1 MLTTIEYPVNMFQT
15 INSLATEPQRH
26 RDNLFGLFQNISELV
41 GFVIPLL
48 GNIPKYSVSNSV
60 PLSLCGIK
68 AVFRIILVSLFLSLS
83 PTVSIADDLLD
94 VGRALSIDIMLE
106 NAIRRGLIAG
116 GVVTVGNHAGQLYG
130 TAQGRLYPDPAAP
143 LLSERTLFDTASLTK
158 VIATAPAV
166 MKLLELGRITL
177 LDPLSRWFPEFEGT
191 DREEITILN
200 LLTHTSGLD
209 DVEIPP
215 DDPLRSLIEKAMLQN
230 NGTLPGNRFRY
241 ADINFILLGE
251 LVKRASALSLD
262 RFSSEYIFAP
272 TGMAETTFLPQ
283 SDFNVIA
290 PTTGQNNMLKA
301 GVVQDMNA
309 RRLGGVAGHAGLFS
323 TASDLNRFAAM
334 ILNLGRYKGVQ
345 VFKERVITQMTAPYF
360 SNRGRVIRGLGWD
373 INSAFS
379 SPRGSYF
386 SDMSFGHTG
395 YSGSSI
401 WIDPE
406 QDLYVI
412 LLTVRLDY
420 TNVRQFSQLRSD
432 ISSLAVSIFS
442 TPRIASEIGD
452 DLKIP

>member
-1 MLTTIEYPVNMFQT
+1 MSRI
-15 INSLATEPQRH
+15 IILAALYIILH
-26 RDNLFGLFQNISELV
+26 A
-41 GFVIPLL
+41 
-48 GNIPKYSVSNSV
+48 SVS
-60 PLSLCGIK
+60 
-68 AVFRIILVSLFLSLS
+68 A
-83 PTVSIADDLLD
+83 ADDLMD
-94 VGRALSIDIMLE
+94 MGRAVSIDLMLE
-106 NAIRRGLIAG
+106 NAIRRGLISG

-143 LLSERTLFDTASLTK
+143 FITERTLFDTASLTK
-158 VIATAPAV
+158 VLATAPAV
-166 MKLLELGRITL
+166 MKLLEQGKITL

-209 DVEIPP
+209 DVEIPA
-215 DDPLRSLIEKAMLQN
+215 DDPLHSLIEKAVLQN
-230 NGTLPGNRFRY
+230 NGTIPGNRFRY

-251 LVKRASALSLD
+251 LVKRVSSLPLD
-262 RFSSEYIFAP
+262 RFCSEYIFAP
-272 TGMAETTFLPQ
+272 TGMAETAFLPQ
-283 SDFNVIA
+283 TELTAIA
-290 PTTGQNNMLKA
+290 PTESQNNTLRA

-334 ILNLGRYKGVQ
+334 ILNLGRYNGVQ
-345 VFKERVITQMTAPYF
+345 VFKERVITQMTSPYF
-360 SNRGRVIRGLGWD
+360 SNKGRVIRGLGWD
-373 INSAFS
+373 INSPFS
-379 SPRGSYF
+379 SPRGHYF

-412 LLTVRLDY
+412 LLTVRLNY
-420 TNVRQFSQLRSD
+420 TNVHQFNQLRSD

-442 TPRIASEIGD
+442 TPRIAVEISD
-452 DLKIP
+452 DKKIP